1 MPNVWAHFLFGHTI
15 MERLGEQEW
24 LSDEETR
31 KWFNL
36 GCQGPDFLFYHR
48 FLPWHKN
55 TIMNQLGSDMHNYE
69 CGPVLMD
76 LLDAVSGR
84 LSTKEGRYSAAYG
97 LGFVLHH
104 VLDRNMHPYVFSRSG
119 FRKWDH
125 QRFETAMDT
134 IIASRLFG
142 IETWRTPVWK
152 EISPSKPLPNT
163 LLEAFEN
170 IAAVRFPQLASA
182 IKSEYWHEAMRD
194 MISAQRLFYDPT
206 GIRRLLTFGK
216 IEPLSY
222 RKNLPD
228 YDWMNEQE
236 LPWLDP
242 VDGKTLHTVSAW
254 TLWEQAIE
262 DALAVTSAAL
272 TMIRETNI
280 ANEARTV
287 TAELELNRSFEVRSA
302 VEELLGSRSYETGLS
317 CASGEMIRYADPIW
331 PDGGVKVAEVSESVG

>member
-1 MPNVWAHFLFGHTI
+1 M
-15 MERLGEQEW
+15 
-24 LSDEETR
+24 
-31 KWFNL
+31 
-36 GCQGPDFLFYHR
+36 
-48 FLPWHKN
+48 
-55 TIMNQLGSDMHNYE
+55 
-69 CGPVLMD
+69 
-76 LLDAVSGR
+76 
-84 LSTKEGRYSAAYG
+84 
-97 LGFVLHH
+97 
-104 VLDRNMHPYVFSRSG
+104 
-119 FRKWDH
+119 
-125 QRFETAMDT
+125 
-134 IIASRLFG
+134 
-142 IETWRTPVWK
+142 
-152 EISPSKPLPNT
+152 
-163 LLEAFEN
+163 
-170 IAAVRFPQLASA
+170 
-182 IKSEYWHEAMRD
+182 
-194 MISAQRLFYDPT
+194 
-206 GIRRLLTFGK
+206 
-216 IEPLSY
+216 
-222 RKNLPD
+222 PD